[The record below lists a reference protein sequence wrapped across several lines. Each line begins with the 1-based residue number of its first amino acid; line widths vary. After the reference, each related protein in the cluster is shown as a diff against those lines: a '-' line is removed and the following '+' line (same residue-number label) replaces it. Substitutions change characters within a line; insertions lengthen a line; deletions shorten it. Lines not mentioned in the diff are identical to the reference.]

1 MGIYQIVRL
10 HFLQFTL
17 LPEALSLAFH
27 GKGGADED
35 VPGDISHFQ
44 ALMTA
49 LAATIGTGNIAGVA
63 TAVVLGGPGTI
74 FWMWMTAL
82 VGIATKSTEG
92 LLAIIYRVKDK
103 KGNYAGGPMYHLEHE
118 LNMKWLDIPFA
129 FLGMVASSG
138 IGNSVQSNSVAQAMQ
153 SSFGIAPMTTVW
165 VLLVITGLV
174 ILGAIKS
181 IGRVSSVIV
190 PFVAIGYLIG
200 GFSILGTH
208 LDLTKP
214 IFQLILSDAFTS

>member
-1 MGIYQIVRL
+1 
-10 HFLQFTL
+10 
-17 LPEALSLAFH
+17 
-27 GKGGADED
+27 
-35 VPGDISHFQ
+35 
-44 ALMTA
+44 
-49 LAATIGTGNIAGVA
+49 
-63 TAVVLGGPGTI
+63 
-74 FWMWMTAL
+74 
-82 VGIATKSTEG
+82 
-92 LLAIIYRVKDK
+92 
-103 KGNYAGGPMYHLEHE
+103 
-118 LNMKWLDIPFA
+118 
-129 FLGMVASSG
+129 
-138 IGNSVQSNSVAQAMQ
+138 
-153 SSFGIAPMTTVW
+153 MTTVW

>member
-44 ALMTA
+44 ARMTA
-49 LAATIGTGNIAGVA
+49 LAATIGIGNIAGVA
-63 TAVVLGGPGTI
+63 TAVVLGGPGAI

-82 VGIATKSTEG
+82 VGMATKYAEG

-103 KGNYAGGPMYHLEHE
+103 KGNYAGGPMYYLEHE

-208 LDLTKP
+208 LDLIKP